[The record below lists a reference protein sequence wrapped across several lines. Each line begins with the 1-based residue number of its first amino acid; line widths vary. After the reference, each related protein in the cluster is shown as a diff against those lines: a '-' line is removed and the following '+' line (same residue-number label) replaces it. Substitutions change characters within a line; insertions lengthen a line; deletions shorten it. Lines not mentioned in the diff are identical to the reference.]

1 MSPGRM
7 PIPPIGRRPSSGD
20 VDLGTGMYLMAGV
33 HSSDWL
39 SEAVSAGVSEA
50 ATVVDALAE
59 ETRSTEDEETASDNG
74 NIAEDK
80 GTSDE
85 DG

>member
-1 MSPGRM
+1 
-7 PIPPIGRRPSSGD
+7 
-20 VDLGTGMYLMAGV
+20 MYLMAGV
-33 HSSDWL
+33 HSSD
-39 SEAVSAGVSEA
+39 SEA